1 MPVFVDR
8 TKLPAVFMVFGAITS
23 MQLGAA
29 VAISLFDQIGSMGTV
44 FLRSGFAAL
53 VLWVLWRPSFKLPP
67 GQLRLVLLF
76 GGSITLVTLTF
87 YAAIDRIPLGTAV
100 TLEFSGPLTVALI
113 TSRRRRDIIWA
124 VMAAVGI
131 VLITGGISGHDLD
144 PVGVV
149 LALVAGFF
157 WGCYIL
163 IGTRLGGD
171 SSGGSMLSLAMIV
184 STVFCLLPGVFGA
197 GTGLIDLSVL
207 AVGLVVGLL
216 SAAIPFSL
224 EFESMRRLPSSV
236 FGVMMSLEPAVAAL
250 IGFVALKQSVRPIQ
264 AAAIALVVSAS
275 AGALYSSRE
284 PPQVEP

>member
-1 MPVFVDR
+1 
-8 TKLPAVFMVFGAITS
+8 MVFGAITS

-44 FLRSGFAAL
+44 FLRSGFAAIVL
-53 VLWVLWRPSFKLPP
+53 VILWRPSFRLPRE
-67 GQLRLVLLF
+67 QRRMVLLF
-76 GGSITLVTLTF
+76 GLSITLVTLTF

-100 TLEFSGPLTVALI
+100 TLEFSGPLAVALI

-124 VMAAVGI
+124 IMAAVGI
-131 VLITGGISGHDLD
+131 VLITGGVSGHDLD

-171 SSGGSMLSLAMIV
+171 SSGGSVLALAMVV
-184 STVFCLLPGVFGA
+184 STVFCLGPGVVGA
-197 GTGLIDLSVL
+197 GSGLLELPVL
-207 AVGLVVGLL
+207 AVGLAVGLL

-224 EFESMRRLPSSV
+224 EFEAMRRLPSSV
-236 FGVMMSLEPAVAAL
+236 FGVMMSLEPAVAAT
-250 IGFVALKQSVRPIQ
+250 IGFIVLNQGVRPIQ
-264 AAAIALVVSAS
+264 AAAIALVATAS

-284 PPQVEP
+284 PAQVEP

>member
-1 MPVFVDR
+1 
-8 TKLPAVFMVFGAITS
+8 MVFGAITS

-44 FLRSGFAAL
+44 FLRSAFAAIVL
-53 VLWVLWRPSFKLPP
+53 VIIWRPSFRLPRE
-67 GQLRLVLLF
+67 QRRMVLLF
-76 GGSITLVTLTF
+76 GLSITLVTLTF

-100 TLEFSGPLTVALI
+100 TLEFSGPLAVALI
-113 TSRRRRDIIWA
+113 TSRRRRDILWA

-163 IGTRLGGD
+163 IGTRLGDD
-171 SSGGSMLSLAMIV
+171 SSGGSVLALAMVV
-184 STVFCLLPGVFGA
+184 STVFCLGPGVAGA
-197 GTGLIDLSVL
+197 GAGLLQLPVL

-224 EFESMRRLPSSV
+224 EFEAMRRLPSSV
-236 FGVMMSLEPAVAAL
+236 FGVMMSLEPAVAAT
-250 IGFVALKQSVRPIQ
+250 IGFIVLNQEVRLIQ
-264 AAAIALVVSAS
+264 AAAIALVATAS

-284 PPQVEP
+284 PAQVEP

>member
-1 MPVFVDR
+1 
-8 TKLPAVFMVFGAITS
+8 MVFGAITS

-44 FLRSGFAAL
+44 FLRSGFAAIVL
-53 VLWVLWRPSFKLPP
+53 VILWRPSFRLPRE
-67 GQLRLVLLF
+67 QRRMVLLF
-76 GGSITLVTLTF
+76 GLSITLVTLTF

-100 TLEFSGPLTVALI
+100 TLEFSGPLAVALI

-124 VMAAVGI
+124 IMAAVGI

-171 SSGGSMLSLAMIV
+171 SSGGSVLALAMVV
-184 STVFCLLPGVFGA
+184 STVFCLGPGVVGA
-197 GTGLIDLSVL
+197 GSGLLELPVL
-207 AVGLVVGLL
+207 AVGLAVGLL

-224 EFESMRRLPSSV
+224 EFEAMRRLPSSV
-236 FGVMMSLEPAVAAL
+236 FGVMMSLEPAVAAT
-250 IGFVALKQSVRPIQ
+250 IGFIVLNQGVRPIQ
-264 AAAIALVVSAS
+264 AAAIALVATAS

-284 PPQVEP
+284 PAQVEP